1 MSPEQQQL
9 ENLQELQEQQQ
20 QGQQEDQQEQQGCQ
34 NCTNISYCIKWWHA
48 YGVQIC
54 SKCKLAEKLISKSQA
69 KQKYLLSDSELSQLG
84 AICKENPRHKDWNQM
99 KLLLESQVRKVCYDK
114 YGGEIGLET
123 HRRTQNLAK
132 AQRLRDREKA
142 KRKRENEEATRID
155 NKRKQIEEDNDQLL
169 QSTKNSLIN
178 RGDAEE

>member
-54 SKCKLAEKLISKSQA
+54 SKCKLAEKLISK
-69 KQKYLLSDSELSQLG
+69 
-84 AICKENPRHKDWNQM
+84 
-99 KLLLESQVRKVCYDK
+99 VRKVCYDK